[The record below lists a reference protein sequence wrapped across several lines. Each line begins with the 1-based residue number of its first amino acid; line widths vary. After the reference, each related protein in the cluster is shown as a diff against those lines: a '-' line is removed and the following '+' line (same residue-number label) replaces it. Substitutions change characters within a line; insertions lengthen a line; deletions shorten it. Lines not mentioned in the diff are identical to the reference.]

1 VEIQPSPEIE
11 AVFKRMWKAFVAQTE
26 KPLFNI
32 VSDDP
37 SVRMIL
43 ASDDQ
48 WYSGGATVASVLAQ
62 RSRILG
68 LQRAE
73 FDRIEAFE
81 AGDFGWA
88 AAELTT
94 TIGDNE
100 PIVFRNTASFVLDD
114 GIWRLVQIHTSV
126 GVPQA
131 DVVGVEVDENLLAL
145 VDSLGERNTTDIE
158 AVAGSTGTVT
168 LMFTDIED
176 STVLSQLRGDDRW
189 TREIQ
194 EHLSAVEAVVVG
206 CGGRVVKTLG
216 DGSMAAFPSVKGAAE
231 AALRIQQIEAADDFR
246 VRIGIHTGE
255 AVTIEDDYS
264 GVAVAK
270 AARVASAAAGG
281 ETLISSTTMEL
292 LDRFDYE
299 TGAERVVELKGL
311 NGTHRLFPLI
321 ASGS

>member
-1 VEIQPSPEIE
+1 
-11 AVFKRMWKAFVAQTE
+11 MWKAFLSQTE

-48 WYSGGATVASVLAQ
+48 WYIGGSTVASVLAQ
-62 RSRILG
+62 RSKLLG
-68 LQRAE
+68 LQRVE
-73 FDRIEAFE
+73 FDRIEAYE

-94 TIGDNE
+94 AIGDNE
-100 PIVFRNTASFVLDD
+100 PVVFRNTASFILDE
-114 GIWRLVQIHTSV
+114 GVWRLVQIHTSI

-131 DVVGVEVDENLLAL
+131 DVYGIELDEGLKAL
-145 VDSLGERNTTDIE
+145 VSSLGERNTTDI
-158 AVAGSTGTVT
+158 AAAAGSTGIVT

-189 TREIQ
+189 SREIRQ
-194 EHLSAVEAVVVG
+194 HLSAVEAAVVE
-206 CGGRVVKTLG
+206 CGGKVVKTLG
-216 DGSMAAFPSVKGAAE
+216 DGSMAAFRSVKGAAD
-231 AALRIQQIEAADDFR
+231 AALRIQRIEADDEFR
-246 VRIGIHTGE
+246 VRVGIHTGE
-255 AVTIEDDYS
+255 AVTLENDYS

-270 AARVASAAAGG
+270 AARVTSAAAGG

-292 LDRFDYE
+292 LDRFDYQIG
-299 TGAERVVELKGL
+299 TERIVELKGL
-311 NGTHRLFPLI
+311 NGTHRLFPLV
-321 ASGS
+321 ASGG